1 VNKPD
6 LREYASEGI
15 ENADPANWSEQSFEN
30 ACAWPTADNASRIG
44 SESIR
49 RDLIIVASIRL
60 IAFRM
65 RYCRSLSSKK
75 QWHDLSLRATGKDRN
90 LLPASALT

>member
-60 IAFRM
+60 IAFR
-65 RYCRSLSSKK
+65 
-75 QWHDLSLRATGKDRN
+75 
-90 LLPASALT
+90 